1 MRDFTKNNLIYF
13 FAERNI
19 SLLNIPENVEAF
31 ELLKESED
39 MLNMYVAW
47 MFANLIVLQKS
58 DNQD

>member
-13 FAERNI
+13 LAERNI
-19 SLLNIPENVEAF
+19 SLLNIPENVKAF

>member
-19 SLLNIPENVEAF
+19 SLLNIPENVKAF

>member
-19 SLLNIPENVEAF
+19 SLLNNPENVKAF